1 VFPRIYTDV
10 ACPLDG
16 YEGYTFR
23 VLANPTGAEKTDWAF
38 GSLGDPDCADC
49 KASKR
54 AYCADCT
61 TARDRMGRSAS
72 AIYGT
77 SKAAGLDFSTPEASL
92 ASFSLAELPDELL
105 AWLYML
111 PGALWAA
118 RSEDVKKKLPQF
130 LVTGDSTNNS
140 V

>member
-1 VFPRIYTDV
+1 
-10 ACPLDG
+10 
-16 YEGYTFR
+16 
-23 VLANPTGAEKTDWAF
+23 
-38 GSLGDPDCADC
+38 
-49 KASKR
+49 
-54 AYCADCT
+54 
-61 TARDRMGRSAS
+61 MGRSAV

-77 SKAAGLDFSTPEASL
+77 SKVSGFDFATPDSAL
-92 ASFSLAELPDELL
+92 ASFSQADLPDELL